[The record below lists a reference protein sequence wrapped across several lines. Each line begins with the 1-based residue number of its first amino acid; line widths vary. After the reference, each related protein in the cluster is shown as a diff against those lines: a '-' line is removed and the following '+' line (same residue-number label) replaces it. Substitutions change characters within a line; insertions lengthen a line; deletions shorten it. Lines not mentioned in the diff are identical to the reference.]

1 MDIKELN
8 VGKKIEGLFS
18 LNRVISLKSVENA
31 CFQFSFTSFKC
42 FLESRDLKEGS
53 RLLILHNPQT
63 YRSAL
68 KKMLI

>member
-1 MDIKELN
+1 MDIKELK

-42 FLESRDLKEGS
+42 FLESRDLKEEVDC
-53 RLLILHNPQT
+53 
-63 YRSAL
+63 
-68 KKMLI
+68 